1 MQQSSNPGGC
11 IVLVGAVSAS
21 PDPRPVARRARPYT
35 PRLVSKRPLG
45 CLFEVVETLVLTVI
59 IFLVIQNF
67 VAQPY
72 RIEQMS
78 MEQTLEPGQYVLI
91 DKLSPRWAD
100 YARGDVVVFWP
111 PDAEH
116 EVPFIKRV
124 IGLPGDRVE
133 IRDGLVFVNGVE
145 LDEPYVFEGP
155 TEASVLGD
163 VIVVPPDSYFAMGDH
178 RSDSTDSRVFGFIGR
193 DDIIGRALVRYWP
206 LDTFT
211 MLRTPTYPGVP
222 SASEDGS
229 DVLTRP
235 QGRAT
240 VDDRH
245 ARADARRNHALAI

>member
-1 MQQSSNPGGC
+1 MGAGYAASFRPSSGG
-11 IVLVGAVSAS
+11 G
-21 PDPRPVARRARPYT
+21 RWRWQGPYT
-35 PRLVSKRPLG
+35 PGLVSKRPLG
-45 CLFEVVETLVLTVI
+45 CLFEVVETLVLTII

-133 IRDGLVFVNGVE
+133 LKDGQVYVNGVE
-145 LDEPYVFEGP
+145 LDEPYVYEGP

-163 VIVVPPDSYFAMGDH
+163 VIVVPEGSYFAMGDH
-178 RSDSTDSRVFGFIGR
+178 RSDSTDSRVFGFIDR

-206 LDTFT
+206 IDTFT
-211 MLRTPTYPGVP
+211 VLRTPSYPGVP
-222 SASEDGS
+222 AAGGGDS
-229 DVLTRP
+229 DTLSVGA
-235 QGRAT
+235 GRFALDPVGAR
-240 VDDRH
+240 VDAHRS
-245 ARADARRNHALAI
+245 RAVAI

>member
-1 MQQSSNPGGC
+1 MGAGRGWRPDMHRSSSPTRHAAG
-11 IVLVGAVSAS
+11 VG
-21 PDPRPVARRARPYT
+21 ARPYT

-111 PDAEH
+111 PDAAH
-116 EVPFIKRV
+116 DVPYIKRV

-133 IRDGLVFVNGVE
+133 FKDGNVYVNGVE

-163 VIVVPPDSYFAMGDH
+163 VIVVPEGSYFAMGDH
-178 RSDSTDSRVFGFIGR
+178 RSDSTDSRVFGFIER
-193 DDIIGRALVRYWP
+193 NDIIGRALVRYWP
-206 LDTFT
+206 IDTFT
-211 MLRTPTYPGVP
+211 VLRTPTYPGVP
-222 SASEDGS
+222 AARDQS
-229 DVLTRP
+229 DALTAQRE
-235 QGRAT
+235 RLA
-240 VDDRH
+240 
-245 ARADARRNHALAI
+245 ARGLGPPMQARRTRAVAF

>member
-1 MQQSSNPGGC
+1 MGAAARQAPP
-11 IVLVGAVSAS
+11 VGLG
-21 PDPRPVARRARPYT
+21 RGPYT

-111 PDAEH
+111 PDTEH
-116 EVPFIKRV
+116 DVPFIKRV

-133 IRDGLVFVNGVE
+133 IRDGLVYVNGVE

-163 VIVVPPDSYFAMGDH
+163 VIVVPPGSYFAMGDH
-178 RSDSTDSRVFGFIGR
+178 RSDSTDSRVFGFIER

-211 MLRTPTYPGVP
+211 VLRTPTYPGVP
-222 SASEDGS
+222 STGEDRS
-229 DVLTRP
+229 DAPTSVEGP
-235 QGRAT
+235 VT
-240 VDDRH
+240 VEHLGDRVAAH
-245 ARADARRNHALAI
+245 RSRALAS

>member
-1 MQQSSNPGGC
+1 M
-11 IVLVGAVSAS
+11 GAAAHAS
-21 PDPRPVARRARPYT
+21 RRPAGLGRGPYT

-45 CLFEVVETLVLTVI
+45 CLFEVVETLVLTII

-111 PDAEH
+111 PDTAH
-116 EVPFIKRV
+116 DVPFIKRV

-133 IRDGLVFVNGVE
+133 IKDGLVYVNGVE

-163 VIVVPPDSYFAMGDH
+163 VIVVPPGSYFAMGDH
-178 RSDSTDSRVFGFIGR
+178 RSDSTDSRVFGFVER

-211 MLRTPTYPGVP
+211 VLRTPTYPGVP
-222 SASEDGS
+222 STGDDGS
-229 DVLTRP
+229 DALTSLEGRVDRGPPGRSAHRP
-235 QGRAT
+235 SLPRAGELTIGR
-240 VDDRH
+240 RP
-245 ARADARRNHALAI
+245 

>member
-1 MQQSSNPGGC
+1 
-11 IVLVGAVSAS
+11 
-21 PDPRPVARRARPYT
+21 
-35 PRLVSKRPLG
+35 VSKRPLG
-45 CLFEVVETLVLTVI
+45 CLFEVVETLVLTII

-111 PDAEH
+111 PDTEH
-116 EVPFIKRV
+116 DVPFIKRV

-133 IRDGLVFVNGVE
+133 IKDGSVYVNDVE

-163 VIVVPPDSYFAMGDH
+163 VVVVPPDSYFAMGDH
-178 RSDSTDSRVFGFIGR
+178 RSDSTDSRVFGFIAR
-193 DDIIGRALVRYWP
+193 DDIIGRAVVRYWP
-206 LDTFT
+206 LSTFKI
-211 MLRTPTYPGVP
+211 LQTPTYPGVP
-222 SASEDGS
+222 SA
-229 DVLTRP
+229 
-235 QGRAT
+235 
-240 VDDRH
+240 VDDGVRGL
-245 ARADARRNHALAI
+245 ARPAGPVVPAGLRARPDPRRTHALAS

>member
-1 MQQSSNPGGC
+1 
-11 IVLVGAVSAS
+11 
-21 PDPRPVARRARPYT
+21 
-35 PRLVSKRPLG
+35 VSKRPLG

-111 PDAEH
+111 PDTEH
-116 EVPFIKRV
+116 DVPFIKRV

-133 IRDGLVFVNGVE
+133 IKDGLVYVNGVE

-155 TEASVLGD
+155 TEPSVLGE
-163 VIVVPPDSYFAMGDH
+163 VIVVPPGSYFAMGDH
-178 RSDSTDSRVFGFIGR
+178 RSDSTDSRVFGFIER

-211 MLRTPTYPGVP
+211 VLRTPAYPGVP
-222 SASEDGS
+222 STGEDGS
-229 DVLTRP
+229 DAPTRVEGPVTVEP
-235 QGRAT
+235 QGDRVAT
-240 VDDRH
+240 HRS
-245 ARADARRNHALAI
+245 RALAI

>member
-1 MQQSSNPGGC
+1 M
-11 IVLVGAVSAS
+11 
-21 PDPRPVARRARPYT
+21 
-35 PRLVSKRPLG
+35 SKRPLG

-111 PDAEH
+111 PDTEH
-116 EVPFIKRV
+116 DVPFIKRV

-133 IRDGLVFVNGVE
+133 IKDGSVYVNDVE

-163 VIVVPPDSYFAMGDH
+163 VVVVPYEMFFAMCVH
-178 RSDSTDSRVFGFIGR
+178 RSVSTDSGVFGFISR
-193 DDIIGRALVRYWP
+193 DDFIGRSVVRFWP
-206 LDTFT
+206 LSTFKI
-211 MLRTPTYPGVP
+211 LQTPSYPGVP
-222 SASEDGS
+222 TADDDG
-229 DVLTRP
+229 VGGLARP
-235 QGRAT
+235 AAPA
-240 VDDRH
+240 VH
-245 ARADARRNHALAI
+245 AGQRVRPDPRRPHALAS

>member
-1 MQQSSNPGGC
+1 MGAGYAASFQPSSGGGRWRWQGPFTPG
-11 IVLVGAVSAS
+11 
-21 PDPRPVARRARPYT
+21 
-35 PRLVSKRPLG
+35 LVSKRPLG
-45 CLFEVVETLVLTVI
+45 CLFEVVATLVLTII

-133 IRDGLVFVNGVE
+133 LKDGQVYVNGVK
-145 LDEPYVFEGP
+145 LDEPYVYEGP

-163 VIVVPPDSYFAMGDH
+163 VIVVPEGSYFAMGDH
-178 RSDSTDSRVFGFIGR
+178 RSDSTDSRVFGFIDR

-206 LDTFT
+206 IDTFT
-211 MLRTPTYPGVP
+211 VLRTPSYPGVP
-222 SASEDGS
+222 AAGGGDS
-229 DVLTRP
+229 DTLSVGA
-235 QGRAT
+235 GRFALDPVGAR
-240 VDDRH
+240 VDAHRS
-245 ARADARRNHALAI
+245 RAVAI